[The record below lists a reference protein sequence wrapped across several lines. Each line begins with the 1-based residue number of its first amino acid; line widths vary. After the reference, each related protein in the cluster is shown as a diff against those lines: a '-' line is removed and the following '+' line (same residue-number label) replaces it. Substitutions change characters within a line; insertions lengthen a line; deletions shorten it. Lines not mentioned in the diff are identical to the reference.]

1 MSRVTQLTRRDRLR
15 TRYGPR
21 ALVTGASS
29 GIGREIAV
37 QLAEAGF
44 DLVLVA
50 RRETAL
56 LELAAELTGR
66 HGVDVQVLPIDLART
81 DGVDEL
87 IAATDGVDLGLY
99 VAAAGFGTSGPF
111 LRALPVREREMLRLN
126 CEAVLTTSQVFG
138 KRFADRGRGGIVL
151 MSSIVGFQGLP
162 NAAHYAATKAYVQTL
177 AEALYVELRPHGV
190 DVLAAA
196 PGPTRSGFADRAEM
210 TMGRA
215 LSSAAVARGT
225 LDALGRRP
233 TALPGLL
240 SRVLKDSLAPLPRRA
255 RVRIM
260 GSVMAGMTDHQRTW
274 TPPSPR
280 P

>member
-1 MSRVTQLTRRDRLR
+1 VNRLR
-15 TRYGPR
+15 ERYGPR

-37 QLAEAGF
+37 QLAAAGL

-50 RRETAL
+50 RREIVL
-56 LELAAELTGR
+56 RELAAELAGR
-66 HGVDVQVLPIDLART
+66 NGVDVRVLGLDLSRT
-81 DGVDEL
+81 ADVDEL
-87 IAATDGVDLGLY
+87 LTATADTDIGLY

-111 LRALPVREREMLRLN
+111 LDAALDREREMLRLN
-126 CEAVLTTSQVFG
+126 GEAVLVTSLEFG
-138 KRFADRGRGGIVL
+138 RRLAGRGRGGIVL
-151 MSSIVGFQGLP
+151 MSSIVGFQGMP

-177 AEALYVELRPHGV
+177 AEALHVELRPHGV

-196 PGPTRSGFADRAEM
+196 PGPTRSGFADRAGM

-215 LSSAAVARGT
+215 LSPAAVARGT

-240 SRVLKDSLAPLPRRA
+240 SRVLKDGLAPLPRRA

-260 GSVMAGMTDHQRTW
+260 GSVMAGMTAQR
-274 TPPSPR
+274 SAAAPR
-280 P
+280 